1 MGVGVISLATAPSAS
16 AAPCPSIDS
25 TTRAVTPSL
34 PPTRSAWAGCDLSG
48 AALASAFLFGY
59 DFTAANFTG
68 ATLTGAFLN
77 GAVLTNANLSSALM
91 TSVNIS
97 GATLTDANLSG
108 VTMNGANMS
117 NAILTNANLSGASM
131 NNATMNSVTLTN
143 ANLSGATMTSAA
155 MNSAILTN
163 ANLSGATM
171 TSAAMSSANLTN
183 VNLTNVTLT
192 SATVWGLNFSNTFV
206 NCGSRAVLGTTLTG
220 TPSNLPS
227 GWTAVSGTL
236 TAVVV
241 ACPIP
246 AAPAPAAPPPPPPP
260 PAPESLPPV
269 AGVAP
274 AAEVPPGASSG
285 SVNGVPV
292 TTTVTVNPAGGVQVS
307 GGGSTVSLADVGPDG
322 LPLPATGGGLAGAPG
337 GGLSVSASG
346 FLPQSQADVYMYS
359 EQLWLGKATVDAA
372 GTVSMSLTIPSWVTP
387 GGHTLQF
394 VGYQGPYTSIALST
408 GITVAAPVAQVISG
422 QPAAREFTARFR
434 RGSADL
440 APTARAGIRSVVSAA
455 AKARA
460 GATVA
465 CTATHLEPVT
475 AQAGTL
481 WVSREAAVNVFL
493 SNAGCDTVTIGQGTV
508 AVASGQPGLAIRI
521 AAVAG

>member
-1 MGVGVISLATAPSAS
+1 MVVGGISLATAPTAS
-16 AAPCPSIDS
+16 AAPCPSIDP
-25 TTRAVTPSL
+25 TTHAVTPAL
-34 PPTRSAWAGCDLSG
+34 PGSRSEWAGCDLSG
-48 AALASAFLFGY
+48 ANLASAALFGY
-59 DFTAANFTG
+59 DFTGANFTG
-68 ATLTGAFLN
+68 ATLTSAGLSGAI
-77 GAVLTNANLSSALM
+77 LTNANLSSAIM
-91 TSVNIS
+91 TRAGLS
-97 GATLTDANLSG
+97 GAT
-108 VTMNGANMS
+108 M
-117 NAILTNANLSGASM
+117 TNANLSGATM

-143 ANLSGATMTSAA
+143 ANLSGATMTSAT
-155 MNSAILTN
+155 MNSATLTN
-163 ANLSGATM
+163 ANLSGAIM
-171 TSAAMSSANLTN
+171 TSATFNGANLTN
-183 VNLTNVTLT
+183 VNLTNVNLT
-192 SATVWGLNFSNTFV
+192 SATLNGSNLTNVNLTNVNLTSASMWGVNFSSSFV
-206 NCGSRAVLGTTLTG
+206 NCGSSAVLGTTITSI
-220 TPSNLPS
+220 PNNLPS
-227 GWTAVSGTL
+227 GWTIVSGTL

-246 AAPAPAAPPPPPPP
+246 AAPAPAAPPPPPP

-307 GGGSTVSLADVGPDG
+307 GGGSTVALADVGPDG

-434 RGSADL
+434 RSSADL

-465 CTATHLEPVT
+465 CTAIHLEPVT
-475 AQAGTL
+475 AQARTL